1 MACSGKLWNFMSMN
15 LLPSIPP
22 AVAMLTV
29 NLAMWPVWAPEGKG
43 APVECYDIMRFP
55 HGGIMAKN
63 MQVLLA
69 NRPTGPVEESN
80 FKIVETDL
88 PKPGGGEILVK
99 NYWLSLDPYMRGRM
113 NAVKS
118 YAKYVEIGEVMTG
131 GTVGKVLE
139 SNNPKFKVGD
149 HVVGTLGWQNYATS
163 NGEGLAVVDVNIVPP
178 AAYLGVCGMP
188 GVTAWIGLLEYCAPK
203 AGETVLVSAA
213 SGAVGGVVG
222 QLAKLQGCRAVGI
235 AGGPKKCEY
244 AVKELGFDAC
254 VDYKAG
260 KLIDDLKAACPNGV
274 DNYFENVGGEVLDA
288 SFRVLNPFARVALCG
303 LISDYNRT
311 EPYGVKMIRALL
323 VNRVKLQGFIV
334 FDRQD
339 LYPRAVSALVK
350 AVSQGKIKYRETIA
364 EGLQNAPKAFIGL
377 LKGDNLGKQLVKLA

>member
-1 MACSGKLWNFMSMN
+1 
-15 LLPSIPP
+15 
-22 AVAMLTV
+22 
-29 NLAMWPVWAPEGKG
+29 
-43 APVECYDIMRFP
+43 
-55 HGGIMAKN
+55 

-80 FKIVETDL
+80 FKIVETEL
-88 PKPGGGEILVK
+88 AAPGGGELLVK

-113 NAVKS
+113 NATKS

-131 GTVGKVLE
+131 GTVGKVVE
-139 SNNPKFKVGD
+139 SNNPKFKAGD
-149 HVVGTLGWQNYATS
+149 HVVGTLGWQTYAVS
-163 NGEGLAVVDVNIVPP
+163 NGDGLTVVDTKVVPP

-203 AGETVLVSAA
+203 TGETVLVSAA

-260 KLIDDLKAACPNGV
+260 NLIDDLKAACPNGV
-274 DNYFENVGGEVLDA
+274 DALFENVGGEVLDA
-288 SFRVLNPFARVALCG
+288 SFRVLNPFSRVALCG
-303 LISDYNRT
+303 LISDYNRS
-311 EPYGVKMIRALL
+311 EPYGIKMIRSLL

-339 LYPRAVSALVK
+339 LYPRAVAALVK
-350 AVSQGKIKYRETIA
+350 AVSQGKIKYHETIA
-364 EGLQNAPKAFIGL
+364 DGIQSAPKAFMGL